1 MKNRFWLVTTLYI
14 ILFSLL
20 LALLYYDG
28 HRLASVWLL
37 TFLLLLALGG
47 VYYLLFQQ
55 QKTWW
60 QQRWEQA
67 ELVRLVLKIM
77 DGQVMAEE
85 AWEIFVRFQKNL
97 VGSWAA
103 AIIKFDDEYEWQ
115 IIAGDRQ
122 IASRFSPA
130 IQEAIRRLKR
140 AEGDYRYLSE
150 PIPLGWNK
158 LYASCYGD
166 LLLVNICCRQKC
178 LLDDSELANHFRQNL
193 RRFLQAGIITPV
205 LQAEQAYLLGLLFLM
220 LMSGSQIGTVVVREE
235 GEEGFRLLAH
245 WGLGE
250 EASLS
255 RQTVGLLSLVCASG
269 ETLNLGTAS
278 QTVQLDLLSPEYS
291 DILVVPIRIDGTT
304 RGALLIGNRVKA
316 EDSKRP
322 YPPEIVMVAT
332 LIAEKMGAILKHEL
346 MHQAIKARFLAT
358 IQALVQALE
367 ARDRYTKGHSEN
379 VARYA
384 RIIAE
389 EMGLTAQQKE
399 NIYLAGLLHDIGKIG
414 VPELILNKPGRLTE
428 EERVVIRQHPVTSR
442 RILEAIPEMQG
453 ILQAVEQHHERWD
466 GLGYP
471 AGIAGEDIDLGARII
486 AVADAFDAMTSD
498 RIYQKGRTAEQALE
512 ELVRGAGAQWDPQ
525 IVDVFLN
532 WWERTNKKSVVNWK
546 LKFTRRIYRD
556 ILASV
561 TQSKLHL
568 AEKEE
573 MLDFWHKLNLGEW
586 LEVKEARDLGQLRE
600 HFQIWLQV
608 RQYPEKRSKEL
619 LLILS
624 ELATNALKH
633 ARGGQVNWGLD
644 DRDNLYIVVRDE
656 GSGFEVEKLPQS
668 LLVKGFST
676 KKSLGYGFSVIL
688 EHCNKVYLATD
699 STGSIVMVECGK
711 SRMEVTGT
719 L

>member
-1 MKNRFWLVTTLYI
+1 MKVVKGRFWIVAALYGV
-14 ILFSLL
+14 LFLL
-20 LALLYYDG
+20 MLALFHYDG
-28 HRLASVWLL
+28 HRLPLYWLL
-37 TFLLLLALGG
+37 EIVLMIVLGLIA
-47 VYYLLFQQ
+47 YLFWQQ
-55 QKTWW
+55 QKGRW

-77 DGQVMAEE
+77 DGQATEE
-85 AWEIFVRFQKNL
+85 ETWDVFVRFQKSL

-103 AIIKFDDEYEWQ
+103 LLIRFEDEYEWQ
-115 IIAGDRQ
+115 VIAGDKQ
-122 IASRFSPA
+122 LAARFTPA
-130 IQEAIRRLKR
+130 IQEAIRQLQSP
-140 AEGDYRYLSE
+140 AGGYRYL
-150 PIPLGWNK
+150 PKPLPQGWNRV
-158 LYASCYGD
+158 YASCFGD
-166 LLLVNICCRQKC
+166 LLLVNICCNQGGILRDEQ
-178 LLDDSELANHFRQNL
+178 LAAHFRWHLNQ
-193 RRFLQAGIITPV
+193 FFQAGIINPV
-205 LQAEQAYLLGLLFLM
+205 IEPEQAYLLGLLFLM
-220 LMSGSQIGTVVVREE
+220 VMSGSQQGLVVVKEE
-235 GEEGFRLLAH
+235 GEEGFRVLAS
-245 WGLGE
+245 WGPDL
-250 EASLS
+250 AKSLS
-255 RQTVGLLSLVCASG
+255 RQTAGLLSLVCASG
-269 ETLNLGTAS
+269 EVLNLGLAS
-278 QTVQLDLLSPEYS
+278 GSLQLDLLTPEYT

-304 RGALLIGNRVKA
+304 RGALLLGNRIRPV
-316 EDSKRP
+316 ESQRP
-322 YPPEIVMVAT
+322 YPPEMVMIST
-332 LIAEKMGAILKHEL
+332 LIAEKIGAILKHEL
-346 MHQAIKARFLAT
+346 MHKAIKTRFLAT

-367 ARDRYTKGHSEN
+367 ARDRYTRGHSEN

-389 EMGLTAQQKE
+389 ELGLNQEQQE

-428 EERVVIRQHPVTSR
+428 EERVVIREHPVTSR
-442 RILEAIPEMQG
+442 RILESLPEMRG

-471 AGIAGEDIDLGARII
+471 SGLAGTDIDLGARII

-525 IVDVFLN
+525 VVDVFLN

-573 MLDFWHKLNLGEW
+573 LSNFWQKLKLEEW
-586 LEVKEARDLGQLRE
+586 LPLRSAHDLGPLRE
-600 HFQIWLQV
+600 RFNCWLQE
-608 RQYPEKRSKEL
+608 RGCQDKRSKEL
-619 LLILS
+619 ILILS

-633 ARGGQVNWGLD
+633 AGGGQANWGLD
-644 DRDNLYIVVRDE
+644 ERENLYIMVRDE

-668 LLVKGFST
+668 LLVRGFST

-688 EHCNKVYLATD
+688 EHCQRVYLATD
-699 STGSIVMVECGK
+699 NTGSIVMVECGK
-711 SRMEVTGT
+711 NRMEVA
-719 L
+719 